1 MKHFRPAFVATSF
14 LLAACPPP
22 AGDTTVGSSESGS
35 EGESSSGDTD
45 SGVTQ
50 STPADPTTEGETTA
64 TSTGVSDS
72 ESMTG
77 PSTDPSTSTSTGP
90 SPDCRDDGDCS
101 GGTPFCSDG
110 TCVACDGTAD
120 PNAACAGLGGD
131 LNFCVAGECHEC
143 SVDDNQCDKST
154 PVCDA
159 DALECVGC
167 TLHAQC
173 PDSACNLETGV
184 CNDVNYVIYVDRLAA
199 DCAVGD
205 GTQAMPYCKVT
216 EALVRTMDEPGAG
229 WTIKVRAGNY
239 IEEPLTIPSD
249 AQITLSGWDGTP
261 RLRATDDAGPTL
273 AVSGNAKVQLDHIQ
287 FSNNDSAEGVRCAG
301 GVVYADDVKLSTNK
315 AAGYSSTDCTSTFN
329 RTVFYDN
336 DGGGIESYGAGRTTI
351 INSYITGNGTQNS
364 GDFGGIRSA
373 QENELHLIY
382 STVVNNL
389 SMSGPRSLHCTVD
402 AFPAEVRNSV
412 LIAFAVPSVD
422 CPVATFTTSVLD
434 EGSTEPGILVATM
447 GDIANFFEPMMGGI
461 YKAKPDTLMKDVAQW
476 KDGDPRTDYDGQA
489 RPKTDGELDW
499 PGADIPMQ

>member
-22 AGDTTVGSSESGS
+22 AGDTTVGSSESSS
-35 EGESSSGDTD
+35 EGESSTGDTD

-50 STPADPTTEGETTA
+50 STPADPTTMGETTA

-77 PSTDPSTSTSTGP
+77 PSTDPSTSSSTGP
-90 SPDCRDDGDCS
+90 SPDCRDDGDCG

-131 LNFCVAGECHEC
+131 LNFCVGGECHEC
-143 SVDDNQCDKST
+143 SVDDNQCNQST

-159 DALECVGC
+159 DVLECVGC

-184 CNDVNYVIYVDRLAA
+184 CNDVNYVLYVDRLAA

-229 WTIKVRAGNY
+229 WTIKIRAGNY
-239 IEEPLTIPSD
+239 TEDPLTIPSD
-249 AQITLSGWDGTP
+249 ALITLSGWDGTP

-329 RTVFYDN
+329 RSVFYDN

-389 SMSGPRSLHCTVD
+389 SMSGPRSLHCTAD

-447 GDIANFFEPMMGGI
+447 ADIANFFEPMMGGI
-461 YKAKPDTLMKDVAQW
+461 YKAKPDTLMKDIAQW

-489 RPKTDGELDW
+489 RPKADGDLDW